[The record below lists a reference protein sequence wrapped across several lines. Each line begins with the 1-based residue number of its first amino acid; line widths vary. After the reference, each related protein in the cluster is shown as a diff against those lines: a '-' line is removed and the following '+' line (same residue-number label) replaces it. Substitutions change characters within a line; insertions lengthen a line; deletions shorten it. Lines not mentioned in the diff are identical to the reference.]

1 MSDCKVAVIGVGN
14 WGKNIIR
21 TLDCMGALH
30 SVTDQSAALRQTVKD
45 QYANVTVFDDIGS
58 LLQNSS
64 CPVIL
69 ATPVATH
76 FALAKKLLEAGR
88 DLLIEKPMAMN
99 QQECIEL
106 NTIAKKNKCILMV
119 GHLLI
124 YQPAIS
130 FIKEYLTEK
139 RLGNIHQIY
148 QVRRNLGTIRT
159 HENALY
165 SLGVH
170 DLAVF
175 DYLVGLAPK
184 KIQATGQSVMNQ
196 GIEDDVQVHM
206 TFASGLQTHLHNSWL
221 WPIKERYLMVSGEK
235 GMLKFDES
243 NQSVT
248 LYAYQVD
255 DQFKINRQEPEVI
268 FQNSAQPL
276 EDELSHFI
284 ECCHSRDLPKSDG
297 AQGERVVA
305 MMQEVMT
312 KLKKKE
318 KVYV

>member
-1 MSDCKVAVIGVGN
+1 MTQQIAVIGAGN
-14 WGKNIIR
+14 WGKNIVR
-21 TLDCMGALH
+21 TLHSMDALH
-30 SVTDQSAALRQTVKD
+30 SVTEQSDSLRSVVKE
-45 QYANVTVFDDIGS
+45 QYPNIEILESVDE
-58 LLQNSS
+58 LLQQSS

-106 NTIAKKNKCILMV
+106 NAIAKKNKCILMV

-124 YQPAIS
+124 YQPAVT
-130 FIKEYLTEK
+130 FIKEYMTGK
-139 RLGNIHQIY
+139 KLGKIHHIY

-170 DLAVF
+170 DLAVL
-175 DYLVGLAPK
+175 DYLVGQAPSN
-184 KIQATGQSVMNQ
+184 IQVEGQSIVNE

-206 TFASGLQTHLHNSWL
+206 TFVSGLQTHLHNSWL

-235 GMLKFDES
+235 GMLKFDEGD
-243 NQSVT
+243 QSVT
-248 LYAYQVD
+248 LYSYQVD
-255 DQFKINRQEPEVI
+255 DQFKINREEPEVI

-276 EDELSHFI
+276 EAELTHFI
-284 ECCHSRDLPKSDG
+284 ACCTSRATPNSDG
-297 AQGERVVA
+297 AQGERVVSLMQKA
-305 MMQEVMT
+305 MQ
-312 KLKKKE
+312 KLKQQE
-318 KVYV
+318 KAYV